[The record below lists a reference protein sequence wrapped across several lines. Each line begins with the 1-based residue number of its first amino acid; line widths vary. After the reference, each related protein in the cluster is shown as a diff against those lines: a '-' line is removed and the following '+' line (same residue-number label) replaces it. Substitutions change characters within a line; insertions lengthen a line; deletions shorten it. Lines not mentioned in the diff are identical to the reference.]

1 MNYDPIISNLAR
13 LARIEPNPAFVRRI
27 RSSVAHPP
35 VVRWFAM
42 PRIALGVGF
51 AAMIALIS
59 AIAPI
64 SFSNPGVA
72 PALSADA
79 LNREFDNLSIAITL
93 NELAYDYPSSRTIT
107 NAVAEIAD
115 TKTPHLNGDVL
126 KSEELQIETAE
137 TGEQIDALIEQ
148 ITN

>member
-13 LARIEPNPAFVRRI
+13 LARIEPNPAFVRRV
-27 RSSVAHPP
+27 RNSVAQPT
-35 VVRWFAM
+35 VRWFAM
-42 PRIALGVGF
+42 PRIAIGVGF
-51 AAMIALIS
+51 AAMIAIIS

-72 PALSADA
+72 PALSADT

-115 TKTPHLNGDVL
+115 TKTQHLNGDVL
-126 KSEELQIETAE
+126 KSEEMQIESAE
-137 TGEQIDALIEQ
+137 PGEQIDALIEQ